1 MRVVVQGVTELKFSE
16 REAQSIGGERRF
28 PRKERVLKVLLME
41 KPIIRLVTCG
51 SVDDGKSTLIGRLL
65 VETDSVPD
73 DTIDAAKSV
82 RRSGSTIRAG
92 EIDFSLLTDGLEA
105 EREQGITIDVAY
117 RSMNL
122 LNGRRL
128 IIADAPGHEQY
139 TRNMAVA
146 ASRSDIALV
155 LIDAT
160 RGIRTQTLRH
170 LTICSLMG
178 VTKIAVVI
186 NKLDGV
192 GYSEQVYNQIREGLV
207 QTVERLEIT
216 SLQFIPV
223 SALAGDNV
231 VYSTGAMP
239 WYCGPTLLEY
249 IQEWDIQNA
258 GENLPRLNVQ
268 MISRAKNFRGLAG
281 TVVGGKFSVGDEVAV
296 LPSKKTAKI
305 SQISTFGGDLLS
317 AEDGHAVTLVL
328 EPEVDATRGDIVE
341 LSTKSST
348 PADRFAT
355 TLVWLG
361 EADLIHSKSYFLIS
375 GSTQVP
381 AIVTNVKYV
390 LNINNGEHD
399 AARVL
404 KTNEIGVVEL
414 ATDAPI
420 GLISYGQNRF
430 KGNFILVDRGTM
442 NTVGAGMVT
451 HALRRSANISEHHY
465 ELDREARAKQKNQRA
480 KVVWLTGLSG
490 SGKSSIANALEKKL
504 FSLGM
509 HSYVLDGDNMR
520 LGLNKDLGFTRE
532 DRAENVRRVSEVA
545 HVLYDAGLITIV
557 ALVSPYAADRSQA
570 RALFPESDFAEVWV
584 NTPTEVC
591 AQRDPKRLYIKAASG
606 ELPNLTGVG
615 QEYQAPEEP
624 ILTLDGTVELDLNV
638 KILVDRIFGS

>member
-1 MRVVVQGVTELKFSE
+1 
-16 REAQSIGGERRF
+16 
-28 PRKERVLKVLLME
+28 ME

-65 VETDSVPD
+65 VETNSVPK
-73 DTIDAAKSV
+73 DTVDAAKSV
-82 RRSGSTIRAG
+82 RRSGSTIKAG

-117 RSMNL
+117 RSMSL

-155 LIDAT
+155 LVDAT

-192 GYSEQVYNQIREGLV
+192 DYSENVYKGIQEGLKD
-207 QTVERLEIT
+207 TIERLEIT
-216 SLQFIPV
+216 NIQFVPV

-231 VYSTGAMP
+231 VYGTESMP
-239 WYCGPTLLEY
+239 WYGGPTLLEY
-249 IQEWDIQNA
+249 IQEWDVEDA
-258 GENLPRLNVQ
+258 DEHLPRLNVQ
-268 MISRAKNFRGLAG
+268 MISRAENFRGLAG
-281 TVVGGKFSVGDEVAV
+281 TIVGGKFGVGDEVAV

-305 SQISTFGGDLLS
+305 SQISTFGGDLQTG
-317 AEDGHAVTLVL
+317 EDGKAVTLVL
-328 EPEVDATRGDIVE
+328 KPDVDATRGDVIE
-341 LSTKSST
+341 LAARASS
-348 PADRFAT
+348 PADRFAAT
-355 TLVWLG
+355 VVWLG
-361 EADLIHSKSYFLIS
+361 ETDLIQSKSYFLIS

-381 AIVTNVKYV
+381 AIVTNIRHV
-390 LNINNGEHD
+390 LNINNGDHD

-420 GLISYGQNRF
+420 ALIPYIQNRF
-430 KGNFILVDRGTM
+430 KGNFILVDRATM

-451 HALRRSANISEHHY
+451 HALRRSANVSEHHY
-465 ELDREARAKQKNQRA
+465 DMNRQARAAQKNQEA
-480 KVVWLTGLSG
+480 KVIWLTGLSG
-490 SGKSSIANALEKKL
+490 SGKSTIANALEKRL
-504 FSLGM
+504 FSLGR
-509 HSYVLDGDNMR
+509 HAYVLDGDNMR
-520 LGLNKDLGFTRE
+520 LSLNKDLGFTRE
-532 DRAENVRRVSEVA
+532 GRAENVRRVSEVA
-545 HVLYDAGLITIV
+545 HTLYDAGLITIV
-557 ALVSPYAADRSQA
+557 ALVSPFAEDRYQA
-570 RALFPESDFAEVWV
+570 RSLFPDGEFAEVWV
-584 NTPTEVC
+584 KTPAEVC
-591 AQRDPKRLYIKAASG
+591 AERDPKGLYKKAAAG

-615 QEYQAPEEP
+615 QEYEAPRDAD
-624 ILTLDGTVELDLNV
+624 LVLDGTKTFEENV
-638 KILVDRIFGS
+638 SVLIEKFFS

>member
-1 MRVVVQGVTELKFSE
+1 
-16 REAQSIGGERRF
+16 
-28 PRKERVLKVLLME
+28 ME

-65 VETDSVPD
+65 VETDSVPE
-73 DTIDAAKSV
+73 DTVDAAKSV
-82 RRSGSTIRAG
+82 RRSGSTIKAG

-146 ASRSDIALV
+146 ASRADIALV
-155 LIDAT
+155 LVDAT

-170 LTICSLMG
+170 LTICSLIG
-178 VTKIAVVI
+178 VTKIAVVV

-192 GYSEQVYNQIREGLV
+192 EYSEKVFKDIQEGLRG
-207 QTVERLEIT
+207 TIERLEIT
-216 SLQFIPV
+216 NIKFVPV

-231 VYSTGAMP
+231 VYGTQNMP
-239 WYCGPTLLEY
+239 WYQGPTLLEF
-249 IQEWDIQNA
+249 IQEWDVENS

-268 MISRAKNFRGLAG
+268 MISRAENFRGVAG
-281 TVVGGKFSVGDEVAV
+281 TVVSGSFAVGDEVAV
-296 LPSKKTAKI
+296 LPSNKTAKI
-305 SQISTFGGDLLS
+305 GRISTFGGDLQS

-328 EPEVDATRGDIVE
+328 EPEVDATRGDVIE
-341 LSTKSST
+341 LAAKASS
-348 PADRFAT
+348 PADRFAAT
-355 TLVWLG
+355 VVWLG
-361 EADLIHSKSYFLIS
+361 EGDLIQSKSYFLIS

-381 AIVTNVKYV
+381 AIVTNIRHV

-404 KTNEIGVVEL
+404 KVNEIGVVEL

-420 GLISYGQNRF
+420 ALVPYEQNRF
-430 KGNFILVDRGTM
+430 KGNFILVDRATM

-465 ELDREARAKQKNQRA
+465 EIGREARAAQKNQAA
-480 KVVWLTGLSG
+480 KVIWLTGLSG
-490 SGKSSIANALEKKL
+490 SGKSTIANSLEKNL
-504 FSLGM
+504 FSKGM
-509 HSYVLDGDNMR
+509 HSYVLDGDNVR

-545 HVLYDAGLITIV
+545 HSLYEAGLIVIV
-557 ALVSPYAADRSQA
+557 ALVSPFAEDRLQA
-570 RALFPESDFAEVWV
+570 KALFPQGDFLEVWV
-584 NTPTEVC
+584 KTPSEVC
-591 AQRDPKRLYIKAASG
+591 AQRDPKGLYKKAASG

-615 QEYQAPEEP
+615 QEYEAPADPAIELNGTRPIEESVAKL
-624 ILTLDGTVELDLNV
+624 IEYLISQD
-638 KILVDRIFGS
+638 

>member
-1 MRVVVQGVTELKFSE
+1 
-16 REAQSIGGERRF
+16 
-28 PRKERVLKVLLME
+28 ME
-41 KPIIRLVTCG
+41 KPVIRLVTCG

-73 DTIDAAKSV
+73 DTVDAAKSV
-82 RRSGSTIRAG
+82 RRSGSTIKAG

-146 ASRSDIALV
+146 ASRADISLV
-155 LIDAT
+155 LVDAT

-178 VTKIAVVI
+178 VTKIAVVV

-192 GYSEQVYNQIREGLV
+192 NYSEQVFQSVKEGLKE
-207 QTVERLEIT
+207 TIERLEIKNIE
-216 SLQFIPV
+216 FVPV

-231 VYSTGAMP
+231 VHATKEMP
-239 WYCGPTLLEY
+239 WYSGPTLLDY
-249 IQEWDIQNA
+249 IQEWELQDS
-258 GENLPRLNVQ
+258 GENLPRLGVQ
-268 MISRAKNFRGLAG
+268 MISRAENFRGVAG
-281 TVVGGKFSVGDEVAV
+281 TVVGGSFAVGDEVAV
-296 LPSKKTAKI
+296 LPSKKTARI
-305 SQISTFGGDLLS
+305 AQISVFDNELRS
-317 AEDGHAVTLVL
+317 AEDGQAVTLVL
-328 EPEVDATRGDIVE
+328 EPDVDATRGDVIE
-341 LSTKSST
+341 LASKASS
-348 PADRFAT
+348 PAARFAAT
-355 TLVWLG
+355 VVWLG
-361 EADLIHSKSYFLIS
+361 ETDLIHSKSYFLIS

-381 AIVTNVKYV
+381 AIVTNIRHV

-420 GLISYGQNRF
+420 ALVPYRQNRF
-430 KGNFILVDRGTM
+430 KGNFILVDRSTM
-442 NTVGAGMVT
+442 NTVGAGMVIY
-451 HALRRSANISEHHY
+451 ALRRSDNVSEHHY
-465 ELDREARAKQKNQRA
+465 EIDRQARAIQKNQKA
-480 KVVWLTGLSG
+480 QVIWLTGLSG
-490 SGKSSIANALEKKL
+490 SGKSTIANALEKKL

-545 HVLYDAGLITIV
+545 HNLYDAGLITIV
-557 ALVSPYAADRSQA
+557 ALVSPYAEDRAQA
-570 RALFPESDFAEVWV
+570 KTRFPEGDFAEVWIK
-584 NTPTEVC
+584 TSAELC
-591 AQRDPKRLYIKAASG
+591 AERDPKGLYKKAAAG

-615 QEYQAPEEP
+615 QEYEAPESAELV
-624 ILTLDGTVELDLNV
+624 IDGARPVEESVELLIEQFFN
-638 KILVDRIFGS
+638 

>member
-1 MRVVVQGVTELKFSE
+1 
-16 REAQSIGGERRF
+16 
-28 PRKERVLKVLLME
+28 ME
-41 KPIIRLVTCG
+41 KPIIRLLTCG

-73 DTIDAAKSV
+73 DTVDAAKSV
-82 RRSGSTIRAG
+82 RRSGSTIKAG

-146 ASRSDIALV
+146 ASRADIALV
-155 LIDAT
+155 LVDAT

-178 VTKIAVVI
+178 VTKIAVVV
-186 NKLDGV
+186 NKLDGA
-192 GYSEQVYNQIREGLV
+192 GYSQQVFEEIQEGLRE
-207 QTVERLEIT
+207 TIARLEIKNIE
-216 SLQFIPV
+216 FIPL

-231 VYSTGAMP
+231 VHGSDNMP
-239 WYCGPTLLEY
+239 WCQGPTLLEY
-249 IQEWDIQNA
+249 IQEWDVQDQ

-268 MISRAKNFRGLAG
+268 MISRAENFRGLAG
-281 TVVGGKFSVGDEVAV
+281 TIVGGKFGVGDEVAV
-296 LPSKKTAKI
+296 LPSNKTAKI
-305 SQISTFGGDLLS
+305 SQISTFGGNLQS
-317 AEDGHAVTLVL
+317 AEDGKAVTLVL
-328 EPEVDATRGDIVE
+328 EPDVDATRGDVIE
-341 LSTKSST
+341 LSSAATR
-348 PADRFAT
+348 PADRFAAT
-355 TLVWLG
+355 IVWLG
-361 EADLIHSKSYFLIS
+361 EQDLIHSKSYFLIS

-381 AIVTNVKYV
+381 AIVTTIRHA
-390 LNINNGEHD
+390 LNINTGDHD
-399 AARVL
+399 PARVL
-404 KTNEIGVVEL
+404 KMNEIGVVEL

-420 GLISYGQNRF
+420 ALVPYKANRF
-430 KGNFILVDRGTM
+430 KGNFILVDRATM

-465 ELDREARAKQKNQRA
+465 EIDRDARAAQKNQKA
-480 KVVWLTGLSG
+480 KVLWLTGLSG
-490 SGKSSIANALEKKL
+490 SGKSTIANALEKKL

-509 HSYVLDGDNMR
+509 HAYVLDGDNMR

-545 HVLYDAGLITIV
+545 HNLYDAGLITIV
-557 ALVSPYAADRSQA
+557 ALVSPYAEDRAQA
-570 RALFPESDFAEVWV
+570 RALFPEGDFAEVWV
-584 NTPTEVC
+584 KTPAEVC
-591 AQRDPKRLYIKAASG
+591 AERDPKGLYKKAAAG

-615 QEYQAPEEP
+615 QEYEAPESSE
-624 ILTLDGTVELDLNV
+624 LTLDGTQDVDSSVEA
-638 KILVDRIFGS
+638 ILASLKL

>member
-1 MRVVVQGVTELKFSE
+1 
-16 REAQSIGGERRF
+16 
-28 PRKERVLKVLLME
+28 ME

-65 VETDSVPD
+65 VETESVPD
-73 DTIDAAKSV
+73 DTVDAAKSV
-82 RRSGSTIRAG
+82 RRSGSTIKAG

-146 ASRSDIALV
+146 ASRADIALV
-155 LIDAT
+155 LVDAT

-178 VTKIAVVI
+178 VTKIAVVV

-192 GYSEQVYNQIREGLV
+192 DYSEQVFNDIQAGLRETIG
-207 QTVERLEIT
+207 RLEI
-216 SLQFIPV
+216 SNIQFVPV
-223 SALAGDNV
+223 SALVGDNV
-231 VYSTGAMP
+231 VYGTENMS
-239 WYCGPTLLEY
+239 WYQGPTLLEY
-249 IQEWDIQNA
+249 IQEWDVESA

-268 MISRAKNFRGLAG
+268 MISRAENFRGVAG
-281 TVVGGKFSVGDEVAV
+281 TVAGGYFSVGDQVSV
-296 LPSKKTAKI
+296 LPSKKNATI
-305 SQISTFGGDLLS
+305 SQISTFDGDLRS
-317 AEDGHAVTLVL
+317 AEDGKAVTLVL
-328 EPEVDATRGDIVE
+328 EPDVDATRGDVIE
-341 LSTKSST
+341 LSSNDIS
-348 PADRFAT
+348 PADRFT
-355 TLVWLG
+355 STVVWLG
-361 EADLIHSKSYFLIS
+361 ESDLITSKSYFLIS

-381 AIVTNVKYV
+381 AIVTTIRHA

-399 AARVL
+399 AAKTL
-404 KTNEIGVVEL
+404 KTNEIGVIEL
-414 ATDAPI
+414 ATDAPMS
-420 GLISYGQNRF
+420 LVPYKQNRF
-430 KGNFILVDRGTM
+430 KGNFILVDRATM

-451 HALRRSANISEHHY
+451 HALRRSDNVSEQAY
-465 ELDREARAKQKNQRA
+465 EVDRQARQNQKSQKA

-490 SGKSSIANALEKKL
+490 SGKSTIANALEAKL
-504 FSLGM
+504 FSLGI

-545 HVLYDAGLITIV
+545 HTLYDAGLVTIV
-557 ALVSPYAADRSQA
+557 ALVSPFASDRNQA
-570 RALFPESDFAEVWV
+570 KALFPEGDFAEVWIK
-584 NTPTEVC
+584 TPAEVC
-591 AQRDPKRLYIKAASG
+591 SQRDPKGLYKKAAKG

-615 QEYQAPEEP
+615 QEYEP
-624 ILTLDGTVELDLNV
+624 PSHADLVIDGVAEIETNLEIILNELFSL
-638 KILVDRIFGS
+638 

>member
-1 MRVVVQGVTELKFSE
+1 
-16 REAQSIGGERRF
+16 
-28 PRKERVLKVLLME
+28 ME

-73 DTIDAAKSV
+73 DTVDAAKSV
-82 RRSGSTIRAG
+82 RRSGSTIKAG
-92 EIDFSLLTDGLEA
+92 DIDFSLLTDGLEA

-155 LIDAT
+155 LVDAT

-178 VTKIAVVI
+178 VTKIAVVV

-192 GYSEQVYNQIREGLV
+192 DYSEKIFKGIQEGLKE
-207 QTVERLEIT
+207 TIERLEIKNI
-216 SLQFIPV
+216 QFVPV

-231 VYSTGAMP
+231 VYGTKNMP
-239 WYCGPTLLEY
+239 WYDGPTLLEY
-249 IQEWDIQNA
+249 IQEWDLEGD

-268 MISRAKNFRGLAG
+268 MISRAENFRGLAG
-281 TVVGGKFSVGDEVAV
+281 TIVGGKFFLGDEVEV
-296 LPSKKTAKI
+296 LPSKKSAKI
-305 SQISTFGGDLLS
+305 AHIVTFDGDLTK
-317 AEDGHAVTLVL
+317 AEDGKAVTLVL
-328 EPEVDATRGDIVE
+328 EPEVDATRGDVIE
-341 LSTKSST
+341 LVAKASL
-348 PADRFAT
+348 PADRFAAT
-355 TLVWLG
+355 VVWLG
-361 EADLIHSKSYFLIS
+361 DTDLIHSKSYFLIS
-375 GSTQVP
+375 GSTQIP
-381 AIVTNVKYV
+381 AIVTSIRHV
-390 LNINNGEHD
+390 LNIINGEHD

-420 GLISYGQNRF
+420 SLIPYKQSRF
-430 KGNFILVDRGTM
+430 KGNFILVDRATM
-442 NTVGAGMVT
+442 KTVGAGMVT

-465 ELDREARAKQKNQRA
+465 ELDRAARAAQKNQKA
-480 KVVWLTGLSG
+480 KVIWLTGLSG
-490 SGKSSIANALEKKL
+490 SGKSTIANALEKKL

-545 HVLYDAGLITIV
+545 HNLYDAGLVVIV
-557 ALVSPYAADRSQA
+557 ALVSPYSQDRDQA
-570 RALFPESDFAEVWV
+570 KARFPEGDFSEVWV
-584 NTPTEVC
+584 KTSAEVC
-591 AQRDPKRLYIKAASG
+591 ADRDPKGLYKKAAAG

-615 QEYQAPEEP
+615 QEYQAPESAE
-624 ILTLDGTVELDLNV
+624 LVLDGAGPVEVSVEL
-638 KILVDRIFGS
+638 LVEKLLS

>member
-1 MRVVVQGVTELKFSE
+1 
-16 REAQSIGGERRF
+16 
-28 PRKERVLKVLLME
+28 ME

-73 DTIDAAKSV
+73 DTVDAAKSV
-82 RRSGSTIRAG
+82 RRSGSTIKAG

-117 RSMNL
+117 RSMNV

-146 ASRSDIALV
+146 ASRADIALV
-155 LIDAT
+155 LVDAT

-192 GYSEQVYNQIREGLV
+192 DYSEKVFKDIEAGLKE
-207 QTVERLEIT
+207 TIERLEIT
-216 SLQFIPV
+216 NIQFVPV

-231 VYSTGAMP
+231 VYGTENVP
-239 WYCGPTLLEY
+239 WYQGPTLLEY
-249 IQEWDIQNA
+249 IQEWDVQDS

-268 MISRAKNFRGLAG
+268 MISRAENFRGVAG
-281 TVVGGKFSVGDEVAV
+281 TVVGGSFSVGDEVAV
-296 LPSKKTAKI
+296 LPSKKTARI
-305 SQISTFGGDLLS
+305 GQILTFDGDLRS
-317 AEDGHAVTLVL
+317 AEDGKAVTLVL
-328 EPEVDATRGDIVE
+328 EPDRDATRGDVIE
-341 LSTKSST
+341 LAAKASS
-348 PADRFAT
+348 PADRFAAT
-355 TLVWLG
+355 VVWLG
-361 EADLIHSKSYFLIS
+361 ESDLIHSKSYFLIS

-381 AIVTNVKYV
+381 AIVTNIRHV

-414 ATDAPI
+414 ATDSPI
-420 GLISYGQNRF
+420 ALVPYKQNRF
-430 KGNFILVDRGTM
+430 KGNFILVDRATM

-465 ELDREARAKQKNQRA
+465 EIDREARASQKNQKA
-480 KVVWLTGLSG
+480 KVIWLTGLSG
-490 SGKSSIANALEKKL
+490 SGKSTIANALEKKL

-509 HSYVLDGDNMR
+509 HSYVLDGDNVR

-545 HVLYDAGLITIV
+545 RNLYDAGLITIV
-557 ALVSPYAADRSQA
+557 ALVSPFTEDRAQA
-570 RALFPESDFAEVWV
+570 KALFPEGDFAEVWV
-584 NTPTEVC
+584 KTPAELC
-591 AQRDPKRLYIKAASG
+591 AERDPKGLYKKAAAG
-606 ELPNLTGVG
+606 ELPNLTGIG
-615 QEYQAPEEP
+615 QVYEVPEGAEFV
-624 ILTLDGTVELDLNV
+624 LDGAQAVDESVEKL
-638 KILVDRIFGS
+638 IGRFFS

>member
-1 MRVVVQGVTELKFSE
+1 
-16 REAQSIGGERRF
+16 
-28 PRKERVLKVLLME
+28 ME

-73 DTIDAAKSV
+73 DTVDAAKSV
-82 RRSGSTIRAG
+82 RRSGSTIKAG

-146 ASRSDIALV
+146 ASRADIALV
-155 LIDAT
+155 LVDAT

-192 GYSEQVYNQIREGLV
+192 AYSKKIFEEIQGGLNE
-207 QTVERLEIT
+207 TIDRLEIPNIA
-216 SLQFIPV
+216 FIPV

-231 VYSTGAMP
+231 VFGTEKMP
-239 WYCGPTLLEY
+239 WYSGPTLLEY
-249 IQEWDIQNA
+249 IQEWDVQVVGKNM
-258 GENLPRLNVQ
+258 PRLNVQ
-268 MISRAKNFRGLAG
+268 MISRAENFRGLAG
-281 TVVGGKFSVGDEVAV
+281 TIVGGRFAVGDEVSV
-296 LPSKKTAKI
+296 LPSKKSARI
-305 SQISTFGGDLLS
+305 SQISTFDADLQS
-317 AEDGHAVTLVL
+317 AEDGKAVTLVL
-328 EPEVDATRGDIVE
+328 EPDVDATRGDVIE
-341 LSTKSST
+341 LSAKATS
-348 PADRFAT
+348 PADRFAAT
-355 TLVWLG
+355 VVWLG
-361 EADLIHSKSYFLIS
+361 ETDLIHSKSYFLIS

-381 AIVTNVKYV
+381 TIVTSIRHV
-390 LNINNGEHD
+390 LNINNGEQD

-420 GLISYGQNRF
+420 ALTPYKQNRF
-430 KGNFILVDRGTM
+430 KGNFILVDRATM

-465 ELDREARAKQKNQRA
+465 EIDREARAAQKNQKAR
-480 KVVWLTGLSG
+480 VIWLTGLSG
-490 SGKSSIANALEKKL
+490 SGKSTIANALEKKL

-509 HSYVLDGDNMR
+509 HAYVLDGDNMR

-545 HVLYDAGLITIV
+545 HTLYQAGLVTIV
-557 ALVSPYAADRSQA
+557 ALVSPYAEDRAQA
-570 RALFPESDFAEVWV
+570 KSLFPEGDFAEVWV
-584 NTPTEVC
+584 KTPAEVC
-591 AQRDPKRLYIKAASG
+591 AERDPKGLYKKAAAG

-615 QEYQAPEEP
+615 QEYEEP
-624 ILTLDGTVELDLNV
+624 ESPKLVLDGASSVEESVNLLLRGL
-638 KILVDRIFGS
+638 IG

>member
-1 MRVVVQGVTELKFSE
+1 V
-16 REAQSIGGERRF
+16 
-28 PRKERVLKVLLME
+28 E

-73 DTIDAAKSV
+73 DTVDAAKSV
-82 RRSGSTIRAG
+82 RRSGSTIKAG
-92 EIDFSLLTDGLEA
+92 DIDFSLLTDGLEA

-146 ASRSDIALV
+146 ASRADIALV
-155 LIDAT
+155 LVDAT

-178 VTKIAVVI
+178 VTKIAVVV

-192 GYSEQVYNQIREGLV
+192 EYSEKVYKEIQEGL
-207 QTVERLEIT
+207 QETIERLEI
-216 SLQFIPV
+216 SRIQFVPV

-231 VYSTGAMP
+231 VYGTKSMP
-239 WYCGPTLLEY
+239 WYQGPTLLEY
-249 IQEWDIQNA
+249 IQEWELEDTGSNS
-258 GENLPRLNVQ
+258 PRLGVQ
-268 MISRAKNFRGLAG
+268 MISRAENFRGVAG
-281 TVVGGKFSVGDEVAV
+281 TVVGGKFAVGDEVAV
-296 LPSKKTAKI
+296 LPSRKVAKI
-305 SQISTFGGDLLS
+305 SRISTFDGDLQS
-317 AEDGHAVTLVL
+317 AADGEAVTLVL
-328 EPEVDATRGDIVE
+328 EPDVDATRGDVIE
-341 LSTKSST
+341 LSEQLTSPES
-348 PADRFAT
+348 RFAAT
-355 TLVWLG
+355 VVWLG
-361 EADLIHSKSYFLIS
+361 EADLIHSKSYLLIS

-381 AIVTNVKYV
+381 AIVTTIRHV
-390 LNINNGEHD
+390 LDINSGEHD

-420 GLISYGQNRF
+420 ALTPYKTNRF
-430 KGNFILVDRGTM
+430 KGNFILVDRATM
-442 NTVGAGMVT
+442 NTVGAGMVI
-451 HALRRSANISEHHY
+451 HALRRSANITEHHY
-465 ELDREARAKQKNQRA
+465 EIDRQARAGQKNQQSR
-480 KVVWLTGLSG
+480 VIWLTGHSG
-490 SGKSSIANALEKKL
+490 SGKSTIANALEKKL

-509 HSYVLDGDNMR
+509 HSYVLDGDNLR

-545 HVLYDAGLITIV
+545 HNLYDAGLLTIV
-557 ALVSPYAADRSQA
+557 ALVSPYASDRNQA
-570 RALFPESDFAEVWV
+570 RALFPEGDFTEVWV
-584 NTPTEVC
+584 KTPAEVC
-591 AQRDPKRLYIKAASG
+591 AERDPKGLYKKAAAG

-615 QEYQAPEEP
+615 QEYEQPEAAEL
-624 ILTLDGTVELDLNV
+624 ILDGTRSVEENLDEIIRTL
-638 KILVDRIFGS
+638 F